1 MTRLPHSPNT
11 FIHKIHA
18 PFVKAPPCLIELS
31 FIDERSLSMF
41 EGSTQ
46 TYFYVVV
53 CPTLVCRVLIAIMYK
68 HTLWKL
74 DCVLC
79 KSSIKC
85 QLAHTL
91 MTDSPVDNRYF

>member
-1 MTRLPHSPNT
+1 
-11 FIHKIHA
+11 
-18 PFVKAPPCLIELS
+18 
-31 FIDERSLSMF
+31 MF

-91 MTDSPVDNRYF
+91 VTDSPVDNRYFLRSNNGFKNCDQEWVP